1 MKNILDINKNSDE
14 KESFIGM
21 RVVKTVISVFI
32 SVIITTIMGGMPI
45 NSAVASVLTTQDTQ
59 DGSIKYGKNRIL
71 GTTVGAIF
79 AIIFVCVVDFFD
91 IKLFT
96 ISYYFVMSILIIPIA
111 KILLISKQKAAISS
125 ALITFLITLMSYIS
139 QSELKYIYVQSRII
153 DTFIGVL
160 VAIAINIVLPDNRD
174 K

>member
-1 MKNILDINKNSDE
+1 MKDSLDINKNSGE
-14 KESFIGM
+14 KENFIGM

-32 SVIITTIMGGMPI
+32 SVIITTVMGGMPI

-79 AIIFVCVVDFFD
+79 AIIFVFVVDFFD

-96 ISYYFVMSILIIPIA
+96 VSYYFVMSILIIPIA

-160 VAIAINIVLPDNRD
+160 VSIAVNIVLPDNRD

>member
-1 MKNILDINKNSDE
+1 MYEDMINKNSGE
-14 KESFIGM
+14 KENFIGM

-32 SVIITTIMGGMPI
+32 SVIITTVMGGMPI

-79 AIIFVCVVDFFD
+79 AIIFVFVVDFFD

-96 ISYYFVMSILIIPIA
+96 VSYYFVMSILIIPIA

-160 VAIAINIVLPDNRD
+160 VSIAINIVLPDNRD

>member
-1 MKNILDINKNSDE
+1 MKDSLDINKNSGE
-14 KESFIGM
+14 KENFIGM

-32 SVIITTIMGGMPI
+32 SVIITTVMGGMPI
-45 NSAVASVLTTQDTQ
+45 NSTVASVLTTQDTQ

-79 AIIFVCVVDFFD
+79 AIIFVFVVDFFD

-96 ISYYFVMSILIIPIA
+96 VSYYFVMSILIIPIA

-160 VAIAINIVLPDNRD
+160 VSIAINIVLPDNRD

>member
-1 MKNILDINKNSDE
+1 MKDILDINKNSGE
-14 KESFIGM
+14 KEKFIGM
-21 RVVKTVISVFI
+21 RVVKTVISVFV
-32 SVIITTIMGGMPI
+32 SVIITTVMGGMPI

-79 AIIFVCVVDFFD
+79 AIIFVFVVDFFD

-96 ISYYFVMSILIIPIA
+96 VSYYFVMSILIIPIA

-160 VAIAINIVLPDNRD
+160 VSIAINIVLPDNRD

>member
-1 MKNILDINKNSDE
+1 MKDILDINKNSGE
-14 KESFIGM
+14 KEKFIGM
-21 RVVKTVISVFI
+21 RVVKTVISVFV
-32 SVIITTIMGGMPI
+32 SVIITNVMGGMPI

-79 AIIFVCVVDFFD
+79 AIIFVFVVDFFD

-96 ISYYFVMSILIIPIA
+96 VSYYFVMSILIIPIA

-160 VAIAINIVLPDNRD
+160 VSIAINIVLPDNRD

>member
-1 MKNILDINKNSDE
+1 MKDILDINKNSGE
-14 KESFIGM
+14 KEKFIGM
-21 RVVKTVISVFI
+21 RVVKTVISVFV
-32 SVIITTIMGGMPI
+32 SVIITTVMGGMPI

-79 AIIFVCVVDFFD
+79 AIIFVFVVDFFD

-96 ISYYFVMSILIIPIA
+96 VSYYFVMSILIIPIA

-160 VAIAINIVLPDNRD
+160 VSIAVNIVLPDNRD

>member
-1 MKNILDINKNSDE
+1 MKDSLDINKNSGE
-14 KESFIGM
+14 KENFIGM
-21 RVVKTVISVFI
+21 RVVKTVISVFV
-32 SVIITTIMGGMPI
+32 SVIITTVMGGMPI

-79 AIIFVCVVDFFD
+79 AIIFVFVVDFFD

-96 ISYYFVMSILIIPIA
+96 VSYYFVMSILIIPIA

-160 VAIAINIVLPDNRD
+160 VSIAINIVLPDNRD

>member
-1 MKNILDINKNSDE
+1 MKDILDINKNSGE
-14 KESFIGM
+14 KENFIGM

-32 SVIITTIMGGMPI
+32 SVIITTVMGGMPI

-79 AIIFVCVVDFFD
+79 AIIFVFVVDFFD

-96 ISYYFVMSILIIPIA
+96 VSYYFVMSILIIPIA

-160 VAIAINIVLPDNRD
+160 VSIAINIVLPDNRD

>member
-1 MKNILDINKNSDE
+1 MKDILDINKNSGE
-14 KESFIGM
+14 KEKFIGM
-21 RVVKTVISVFI
+21 RVMKTVISVFV
-32 SVIITTIMGGMPI
+32 SVIITTVMGGMPI

-79 AIIFVCVVDFFD
+79 AIIFVFVVDFFD

-96 ISYYFVMSILIIPIA
+96 VSYYFVMSILIIPIA

-160 VAIAINIVLPDNRD
+160 VSIAVNIVLPDNRD

>member
-1 MKNILDINKNSDE
+1 MKNIIDINKNSDE

-32 SVIITTIMGGMPI
+32 SVMITTIMGGMPI

>member
-1 MKNILDINKNSDE
+1 MKDSLDININSGE
-14 KESFIGM
+14 KENFIGM

-32 SVIITTIMGGMPI
+32 SVIITTVMGGMPI

-79 AIIFVCVVDFFD
+79 AIIFVFVVDFFD

-96 ISYYFVMSILIIPIA
+96 VSYYFVMSILIIPIA

-160 VAIAINIVLPDNRD
+160 VSIAINIVLPDNRD

>member
-1 MKNILDINKNSDE
+1 MKDSLDINKNSGE
-14 KESFIGM
+14 KENFIGM

-32 SVIITTIMGGMPI
+32 SVIITTVMGGMPI

-79 AIIFVCVVDFFD
+79 AIIFVFVVDFFD

-96 ISYYFVMSILIIPIA
+96 VSYYFVMSILIIPIA

-160 VAIAINIVLPDNRD
+160 VSIAINIVLPDNRD

>member
-1 MKNILDINKNSDE
+1 MKDSLDINKNSGE
-14 KESFIGM
+14 KENFIGM

-32 SVIITTIMGGMPI
+32 SVIITTVMGGMPI

-79 AIIFVCVVDFFD
+79 AIIFVFVVDFFD

-96 ISYYFVMSILIIPIA
+96 VSYYFVMSILIIPMA

-160 VAIAINIVLPDNRD
+160 VSIAINIVLPDNRD

>member
-1 MKNILDINKNSDE
+1 MKDILDINKNSGE
-14 KESFIGM
+14 KEKFIGM
-21 RVVKTVISVFI
+21 RVVKTVISVFV
-32 SVIITTIMGGMPI
+32 SVIITTVMGGMPI

-59 DGSIKYGKNRIL
+59 DESIKYGKNRIL

-79 AIIFVCVVDFFD
+79 AIIFVFVVDFFD

-96 ISYYFVMSILIIPIA
+96 VSYYFVMSILIIPIA

-160 VAIAINIVLPDNRD
+160 VSIAVNIVLPDNRD

>member
-1 MKNILDINKNSDE
+1 MKDILDINKNSGE
-14 KESFIGM
+14 KEKFIGM
-21 RVVKTVISVFI
+21 RVVKTVISVFV
-32 SVIITTIMGGMPI
+32 SVIITTVMGGMPI
-45 NSAVASVLTTQDTQ
+45 NSAVASVLNTKDTQ

-79 AIIFVCVVDFFD
+79 AIIFVFVVDFFD

-96 ISYYFVMSILIIPIA
+96 VSYYFVMSILIIPIA

-160 VAIAINIVLPDNRD
+160 VSIAVNIVLPDNRD

>member
-1 MKNILDINKNSDE
+1 MKNIIDMNKNSDE

-32 SVIITTIMGGMPI
+32 SVMITTIMGGMPI

-125 ALITFLITLMSYIS
+125 ALITFLITIISYIS
-139 QSELKYIYVQSRII
+139 QSE
-153 DTFIGVL
+153 
-160 VAIAINIVLPDNRD
+160 
-174 K
+174 

>member
-1 MKNILDINKNSDE
+1 MKNIIDMNKNSDE

-32 SVIITTIMGGMPI
+32 SVMITTIMGGMPI

-160 VAIAINIVLPDNRD
+160 VSIAINIVLPDNRD

>member
-1 MKNILDINKNSDE
+1 
-14 KESFIGM
+14 M

-32 SVIITTIMGGMPI
+32 SVIITTVMGGMPI

-79 AIIFVCVVDFFD
+79 AIIFVFVVDFFD

-96 ISYYFVMSILIIPIA
+96 VSYYFVMSILIIPIA

-160 VAIAINIVLPDNRD
+160 VSIAINIVLPDNRD

>member
-1 MKNILDINKNSDE
+1 MKDILDINKNSGE
-14 KESFIGM
+14 KEKFIGM
-21 RVVKTVISVFI
+21 RVVKTVISVFV
-32 SVIITTIMGGMPI
+32 SVIITTVMGGMPI

-59 DGSIKYGKNRIL
+59 DESIKYGKNRIL

-79 AIIFVCVVDFFD
+79 AIIFVFVVDFFD

-96 ISYYFVMSILIIPIA
+96 VSYYFVMSILIIPIA

-125 ALITFLITLMSYIS
+125 ALITFLITLLSYIS

-160 VAIAINIVLPDNRD
+160 VSIAVNIVLPDNRD

>member
-1 MKNILDINKNSDE
+1 MKDSLDINKNSGE
-14 KESFIGM
+14 KENFIGM

-32 SVIITTIMGGMPI
+32 SVIITTVMGGMPI

-79 AIIFVCVVDFFD
+79 AIIFVFVVDFFD

-96 ISYYFVMSILIIPIA
+96 VSYYFVMSILIIPIA

-139 QSELKYIYVQSRII
+139 QSELK
-153 DTFIGVL
+153 
-160 VAIAINIVLPDNRD
+160 
-174 K
+174 

>member
-1 MKNILDINKNSDE
+1 MKDSLDINKNSGE

-32 SVIITTIMGGMPI
+32 SVIITTVMGGMPI

-71 GTTVGAIF
+71 GNTVGAIF
-79 AIIFVCVVDFFD
+79 AIIFVFVVDFFD

-96 ISYYFVMSILIIPIA
+96 VSYYFVMSILIIPIA

-160 VAIAINIVLPDNRD
+160 VSIAINIVLPDNRD